1 MISSWICKNCL
12 KKKTMNFNSV
22 LFGQNP
28 MELLTVRI
36 HMARMPKSGTTA
48 DAGCCF

>member
-1 MISSWICKNCL
+1 
-12 KKKTMNFNSV
+12 MNFNSV

-48 DAGCCF
+48 ADAGCCF